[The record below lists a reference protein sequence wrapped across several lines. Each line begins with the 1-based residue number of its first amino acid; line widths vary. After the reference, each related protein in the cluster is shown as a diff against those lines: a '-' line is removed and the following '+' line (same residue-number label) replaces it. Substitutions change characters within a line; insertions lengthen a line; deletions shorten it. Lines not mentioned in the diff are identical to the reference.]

1 MTGNAEELACQNKD
15 LFDKLK
21 WGIRTY
27 EDKLQGQRSHS
38 SMIVQD
44 TLNYWAFS
52 VPSLGHELVGLHLC
66 PDPLLHSAI
75 LSSFSTPP
83 IIDLKEGVSR

>member
-1 MTGNAEELACQNKD
+1 M
-15 LFDKLK
+15 
-21 WGIRTY
+21 RTSCRGSAPTHRRLSRIPNVVISDAFVEY
-27 EDKLQGQRSHS
+27 VSW
-38 SMIVQD
+38 V

-52 VPSLGHELVGLHLC
+52 VPSLGHELVGLHPC

-83 IIDLKEGVSR
+83 IMDLKEGVSR